1 MTKTDILMYC
11 VALLWGIIL
20 SVFYFGGLYYTLK
33 LTAGS
38 NKLKSILF
46 ISFIIRTIVVLAG
59 FWITVKYGFQKA
71 VIAGKDRNGEKAIN
85 QDDFVTNF
93 GSFLQ

>member
-1 MTKTDILMYC
+1 MTKTDIVIYC
-11 VALLWGIIL
+11 IAPLWGIIL

-33 LTAGS
+33 LAAGS

-59 FWITVKYGFQKA
+59 FWITVKYGFYPFIISFIA
-71 VIAGKDRNGEKAIN
+71 FVITR
-85 QDDFVTNF
+85 FVITKKLGP
-93 GSFLQ
+93 GSERK